1 MSQNS
6 LTQLLSTFAGDEE
19 DVAAVTA
26 LGSSHKFDSPVRNG
40 QQSYDN
46 PSWQKTTQGS
56 VVAYVQNLPPT
67 ADDLFL
73 YKTFSPFGAITSVQV
88 VRDNW
93 TSLCTGIATIDFRH
107 HADAL
112 TAAQTLKRVNSK
124 ITLTVQAP

>member
-67 ADDLFL
+67 ADELFL
-73 YKTFSPFGAITSVQV
+73 YKTFLHSVPSRRSKLCEITGLVCAPELRPSISDTTRTLSPL
-88 VRDNW
+88 R
-93 TSLCTGIATIDFRH
+93 
-107 HADAL
+107 
-112 TAAQTLKRVNSK
+112 KRSNAS
-124 ITLTVQAP
+124 TVK